1 MLAKHVTVLVRRDM
15 AEVVPVAVFEHEVEI
30 LRDMH
35 GDGNIELVESGPDY
49 PAVEID
55 SGEEMDRLAGT
66 YGANDQGQL
75 YAERV
80 YGRSAK
86 GLEAYAHKPT
96 KKSKAAAEEAA

>member
-15 AEVVPVAVFEHEVEI
+15 AEVIPVAVFEHEVEI
-30 LRDMH
+30 LKDIH
-35 GDGNIELVESGPDY
+35 GDGNVELCDGPDY
-49 PAVEID
+49 PPVEIE
-55 SGEEMDRLAGT
+55 SAEEMDRLANT

-80 YGRSAK
+80 YGRTSK

-96 KKSKAAAEEAA
+96 KKAKQAEAE